1 MAKTGKK
8 GSGQGGGAAAAQ
20 GSKRVAKSAAPGGAA
35 SSVIVRNRRAL
46 RDYEVLEKLE
56 AGLALLGPE
65 VKSLRAGRVNMGDA
79 FAHINR
85 GELWLHNFH
94 ISAYEQAG
102 ASAPDPLRPRKLL
115 ARRAEIRRLD
125 GKVSEKGFT
134 LIPLTLYWKGGRA
147 KVELGLCRGLRRYDK
162 RRRIQERE
170 AEREIARVSR
180 RRQQQR

>member
-8 GSGQGGGAAAAQ
+8 GSGRGGGAADAQ
-20 GSKRVAKSAAPGGAA
+20 GSKRVAKSIAAGAAA

-46 RDYEVLEKLE
+46 RDYEVIEKLE
-56 AGLALLGPE
+56 AGIALLGPE
-65 VKSLRAGRVNMGDA
+65 VKSLRARRVNMGDA

-102 ASAPDPLRPRKLL
+102 ASAPDPLRPRRLL
-115 ARRAEIRRLD
+115 AHRAEIRRLD

-147 KVELGLCRGLRRYDK
+147 KVELGLCKGLRRYDK

-170 AEREIARVSR
+170 AEREIARASL
-180 RRQQQR
+180 RRQKQR